1 MSEVANA
8 PKPPP
13 RVPWLDAARGGAV
26 IAMVAYH
33 LAWDISHFGLIET
46 DVGLDP
52 GWKLFAQ
59 TIAAT
64 FLAIAGL
71 SLALAFRRGFDPR
84 GFVKRLGL
92 IGGAAALVSAGSYA
106 LFPDRFIFF
115 GILHCIA
122 VASIVALAF
131 RAAPWGVTLAVA
143 MVVLALPGF
152 VRAEVF
158 SAPALIWLGLGAR
171 EPVSNDFVPLLPWA
185 GFLLA
190 GLAFGQA
197 LGQAVG
203 TVWPSHASGSGGPG
217 WLRQLGRWS
226 LPVYLI
232 HQPLLFGVFHA
243 AGALRLVTLQPEV
256 KVFVQSCAID
266 CETAG
271 GRDAVCLKA
280 CACAA
285 RGLRSLPLWPRVV
298 ANQVTGEDE
307 AEMSRIGRA
316 CFTQADSA
324 APAAAKP

>member
-1 MSEVANA
+1 MSDAANA
-8 PKPPP
+8 QKQFP

-26 IAMVAYH
+26 IAMVVYH
-33 LAWDISHFGLIET
+33 LAWDVSHFGLIET

-52 GWKLFAQ
+52 GWKRFAQ
-59 TIAAT
+59 AIAAA

-71 SLALAFRRGFDPR
+71 SLALAFRAGFDPR
-84 GFVKRLGL
+84 GFAKRLCVV
-92 IGGAAALVSAGSYA
+92 GGAAALVSAGSYA

-122 VASIVALAF
+122 AASVVALAF

-143 MVVLALPGF
+143 VLVLALPSI

-158 SAPALIWLGLGAR
+158 SHPALIWLGLGVR

-190 GLAFGQA
+190 GLALGQA
-197 LGQAVG
+197 LGQAGPVRAG
-203 TVWPSHASGSGGPG
+203 RAGGPG
-217 WLRQLGRWS
+217 WLRRMGRWS

-243 AGALRLVTLQPEV
+243 AGALGLVTLQPEV

-271 GRDAVCLKA
+271 GREAVCLRA

-298 ANQVTGEDE
+298 ANRVTDADE
-307 AEMSRIGRA
+307 AEMARIGRA
-316 CFTQADSA
+316 CFTQADST